1 MDHHSPTRSSE
12 RAIGQGMA
20 PKLVRCMAGIWHEGL
35 HFARQWR
42 GQTRLYCPDRAIGER
57 FMSPS
62 FRRLPGIVALC
73 LLPCLAL
80 AAPLALASPPVAI
93 PAPAPAALAPTPA

>member
-20 PKLVRCMAGIWHEGL
+20 PKLVRCMAGIWHDGL

-57 FMSPS
+57 FMPPS
-62 FRRLPGIVALC
+62 FRRLPKMLPVTQDLTRDVAHRQAIYQHRASGDVGDLAGIF
-73 LLPCLAL
+73 
-80 AAPLALASPPVAI
+80 
-93 PAPAPAALAPTPA
+93 